1 MNALAELL
9 SSRGRAEVFRL
20 LFGLS
25 DAPLHLREIQRRAGL
40 SLGTIQQELR
50 KLKRLG
56 LLDSRADGNRLWYQ
70 ANRGHPLYPEIHRLV
85 LKTSGLVDV
94 LRTTL
99 KDPRT
104 EWAFVFGSIARG
116 EATAGS
122 DVDLMVVGDLG
133 LRGVTRL
140 LSGVADQIGR
150 EVNPHVLRRAEL
162 VKRKSAGEPFLTRVL
177 AESKIFVVGDPHEF
191 EKLAG

>member
-9 SSRGRAEVFRL
+9 SSRARAEVLRL

-25 DAPLHLREIQRRAGL
+25 EAPLHLREIQRRAGL
-40 SLGTIQQELR
+40 SLGTMQQELQ

-56 LLDSRADGNRLWYQ
+56 LLISRADGNRLCYQ
-70 ANRGHPLYPEIHRLV
+70 ATRGHPLYPEIHRLV

-99 KDPRT
+99 TDPRI

-116 EATAGS
+116 EETAGS
-122 DVDLMVVGDLG
+122 DVDLMVIGDLG
-133 LRGVTRL
+133 LRGVTSL

-150 EVNPHVLRRAEL
+150 EINPHVLRRAEL
-162 VKRKSAGEPFLTRVL
+162 MKRKSAGEPFLTRVL
-177 AESKIFVVGDPHEF
+177 AEPRIFLVGDPHEF
-191 EKLAG
+191 EALAG